1 MTTIGELCVRDVV
14 TGTCEM
20 TVAAAAKLMRQEHV
34 GCVVI
39 VDKANGGLGVPL
51 GIVTDRDIVLEVTA
65 PGLDANAV
73 SIGSIK
79 PRELVTARADKDA
92 LEALRLMRSKGV
104 RRLPVVSENGSL
116 LGIVAF
122 DDLLELVAEQLS
134 GLTKVI
140 SREQAREATTGK

>member
-1 MTTIGELCVRDVV
+1 
-14 TGTCEM
+14 M
-20 TVAAAAKLMRQEHV
+20 TVAAAAKLMRQQHV

-39 VDKANGGLGVPL
+39 VDQINGGLAVPV
-51 GIVTDRDIVLEVTA
+51 GIITDRDIVLEVTA
-65 PGLDANAV
+65 AGLDPHGV

-79 PRELVTARADKDA
+79 PRALVTARADKDA
-92 LEALRLMRSKGV
+92 LEALQLMRSKGV
-104 RRLPVVSENGSL
+104 RRLPVVSEDGRL
-116 LGIVAF
+116 VGLVAF